1 MKAKDIKVT
10 LAIVATVLVLSGCA
24 NVFCEQCRLPAT
36 GQGDWYRNNGFV
48 AKCDDFSGFDG
59 LTDVPPGQDG
69 RFMAGCSTE
78 GRFEV
83 NGPLVVDSCTGLTWQ
98 KTTSSRRTWVEALIF
113 ARNLELG
120 VTATGSVL
128 WSYEA
133 DGRALPQVGDFWVVT
148 NGGDDP
154 VCVIQTTEIRILPFD
169 EVGEEYARDGGEGD
183 CTLGSWREMYWKYI
197 VSECSRIGREP
208 SRKAPLVM
216 ERFRV
221 VYRERLSVVP
231 DRPRFNRGP

>member
-10 LAIVATVLVLSGCA
+10 LAIVATVVVLSGCA

-36 GQGDWYRNNGFV
+36 GQGDWYRNNGLV
-48 AKCDDFSGFDG
+48 AKCDDFSGFNG

-98 KTTSSRRTWVEALIF
+98 KTTTSPRTWVEALIF

-120 VTATGSVL
+120 GFNDWRLPNINELLSLVDYGRHTPAIDPVFEVPPTTEPGGAGSSML
-128 WSYEA
+128 WSST
-133 DGRALPQVGDFWVVT
+133 T
-148 NGGDDP
+148 NVRDTARESWAVNFAEGTSFQNEKG
-154 VCVIQTTEIRILPFD
+154 FD
-169 EVGEEYARDGGEGD
+169 NAGV
-183 CTLGSWREMYWKYI
+183 
-197 VSECSRIGREP
+197 
-208 SRKAPLVM
+208 
-216 ERFRV
+216 RV
-221 VYRERLSVVP
+221 VRGGFIPQKQPIIACEFVV
-231 DRPRFNRGP
+231 GP

>member
-98 KTTSSRRTWVEALIF
+98 KTTSSQRTWVEALIF

-120 VTATGSVL
+120 GFDDWRLPNINELLSLVDYGRHTPAIDPVFEVPPPTEPEGQGSSIL
-128 WSYEA
+128 WSSTSSDQRPA
-133 DGRALPQVGDFWVVT
+133 
-148 NGGDDP
+148 
-154 VCVIQTTEIRILPFD
+154 TESWAVNFD
-169 EVGEEYARDGGEGD
+169 AGESVQAQKGFDNAG
-183 CTLGSWREMYWKYI
+183 
-197 VSECSRIGREP
+197 V
-208 SRKAPLVM
+208 
-216 ERFRV
+216 RV
-221 VYRERLSVVP
+221 V
-231 DRPRFNRGP
+231 RGGFIPQKQPVIACEFVLGP